1 MDESG
6 GRGQPRSGNDESAEP
21 HEGLPPRATDPA
33 PADEQPT
40 DEHGPASARPTRGPE
55 PAVPTAPAATP
66 GNDSAPPRP
75 TAADAAPDPRTADP
89 APAGAGDKAPEAGP
103 DAAPPRA
110 AAETP
115 RPTPAPAEGEG
126 DGSPEA
132 GPNPDRASAASP
144 YTAPAR
150 AEGDG
155 DDAPEAGTHGDGPHA
170 APARAGGGGGGSPET
185 GTHPDRAH
193 VDGPRAVAGDTR
205 VASASSAPGQGAGG
219 GSPETGTHPDRAHV
233 DGPRAVAGDTGVASA
248 SSAPG
253 QGAGGGSPEADAHPD
268 RACADGPRAAAGD
281 AGVAPAPSAPGQG
294 DGGGS
299 PEAGTHPDRAYAG
312 DQHAAPA
319 AGRPEADRHAA
330 PAAGR
335 PAADPLRKAPDH
347 APDAGDAQRREQPAA
362 PGPVPG
368 HPNHRPETPAHG
380 DRPLAHSADG
390 KGPAPQRPE
399 PRGGLLMGRPFGV
412 PVYVAPSWFLVAA
425 LITWVFGGQLER
437 VLPELGAARYLV
449 SLFFAVA
456 FYASV
461 LVHEL
466 AHTVAALR
474 FKLPVRRIQLQFFG
488 GVSEIEK
495 EAETP
500 GREFVLAFVGPL
512 LSLVLAGAF
521 YAAAQTVE
529 PGTVPGVLLAGL
541 MISNLIVAAF
551 NLLPGLPL
559 DGGRMLRA
567 VVWKITG
574 KPMTGTVAA
583 AWVGRALAVSVLIG
597 LPLLTQSGALGTDAA
612 DNVGMDTVLDALLAA
627 ILAAIIWTGAGNS
640 LRMARLREHL
650 PELRARALT
659 RRAVPVETDTPLSE
673 ALRRANA
680 AGARALVVVDA
691 DGQPLSLVR
700 EAAIVGVPEHRRP
713 WVAVSGLAQDL
724 TDGMRVSAELS
735 GEELLDALRA
745 TPATEYLVVEE
756 TGEIYGVLSAA
767 DVERAFVKA
776 MARPS

>member
-1 MDESG
+1 MEESG
-6 GRGQPRSGNDESAEP
+6 GRGQPRSGNDESAE
-21 HEGLPPRATDPA
+21 HHAGPPAR
-33 PADEQPT
+33 PT
-40 DEHGPASARPTRGPE
+40 GPASADERPTDERATDERPTGERRLPSGPRTSA
-55 PAVPTAPAATP
+55 PATAPAPGPAEPATSPEP
-66 GNDSAPPRP
+66 GPA
-75 TAADAAPDPRTADP
+75 AADAPQ
-89 APAGAGDKAPEAGP
+89 
-103 DAAPPRA
+103 
-110 AAETP
+110 
-115 RPTPAPAEGEG
+115 
-126 DGSPEA
+126 
-132 GPNPDRASAASP
+132 SA
-144 YTAPAR
+144 
-150 AEGDG
+150 
-155 DDAPEAGTHGDGPHA
+155 
-170 APARAGGGGGGSPET
+170 
-185 GTHPDRAH
+185 
-193 VDGPRAVAGDTR
+193 
-205 VASASSAPGQGAGG
+205 SAPGPAAAHVPTTGAPEPTGAAAGG
-219 GSPETGTHPDRAHV
+219 S
-233 DGPRAVAGDTGVASA
+233 
-248 SSAPG
+248 SSAAADRSPAD
-253 QGAGGGSPEADAHPD
+253 GASGAERDGSRAPGGSRASEGGTKPDGDAHPD
-268 RACADGPRAAAGD
+268 RAHAGD
-281 AGVAPAPSAPGQG
+281 RGTGSVTTVPGADPRQADPATTGPQ
-294 DGGGS
+294 
-299 PEAGTHPDRAYAG
+299 PERRD
-312 DQHAAPA
+312 AAPA
-319 AGRPEADRHAA
+319 TERPGPDPRHQ
-330 PAAGR
+330 
-335 PAADPLRKAPDH
+335 APD
-347 APDAGDAQRREQPAA
+347 PAG
-362 PGPVPG
+362 
-368 HPNHRPETPAHG
+368 HRPETPASAPGPDRAPETPAAPRTAPAHG
-380 DRPLAHSADG
+380 PRHLAHSADR

-437 VLPELGAARYLV
+437 VLPDLGAARYLV

-512 LSLVLAGAF
+512 LSLVLAGVF
-521 YAAAQTVE
+521 YAGLQAVE

-567 VVWKITG
+567 IVWKLTG
-574 KPMTGTVAA
+574 KPMSGTIAA
-583 AWVGRALAVSVLIG
+583 AWVGRALAVSVLVG
-597 LPLLTQSGALGTDAA
+597 LPLLTQSGALGSDAV

-650 PELRARALT
+650 PELRARTLT

-691 DGQPLSLVR
+691 DGRPLSLVR

-713 WVAVSGLAQDL
+713 WVAVGGLAQEL
-724 TDGMRVSAELS
+724 TDGMRVSAELA

>member
-6 GRGQPRSGNDESAEP
+6 GSGQPRSGNDE
-21 HEGLPPRATDPA
+21 
-33 PADEQPT
+33 PT
-40 DEHGPASARPTRGPE
+40 E
-55 PAVPTAPAATP
+55 
-66 GNDSAPPRP
+66 
-75 TAADAAPDPRTADP
+75 
-89 APAGAGDKAPEAGP
+89 
-103 DAAPPRA
+103 
-110 AAETP
+110 
-115 RPTPAPAEGEG
+115 
-126 DGSPEA
+126 
-132 GPNPDRASAASP
+132 
-144 YTAPAR
+144 
-150 AEGDG
+150 
-155 DDAPEAGTHGDGPHA
+155 
-170 APARAGGGGGGSPET
+170 
-185 GTHPDRAH
+185 
-193 VDGPRAVAGDTR
+193 
-205 VASASSAPGQGAGG
+205 
-219 GSPETGTHPDRAHV
+219 
-233 DGPRAVAGDTGVASA
+233 
-248 SSAPG
+248 
-253 QGAGGGSPEADAHPD
+253 
-268 RACADGPRAAAGD
+268 
-281 AGVAPAPSAPGQG
+281 
-294 DGGGS
+294 
-299 PEAGTHPDRAYAG
+299 
-312 DQHAAPA
+312 
-319 AGRPEADRHAA
+319 RHAA
-330 PAAGR
+330 PATPATGPAR
-335 PAADPLRKAPDH
+335 PGPPPQGTDTGEAPPVDEPTMVVRKVDVPPET
-347 APDAGDAQRREQPAA
+347 PDAGAGHGSSGGGPSDQGPSEEKTTPEHAAPEPAAPEGKAGEQPAGTEQHRHEA
-362 PGPVPG
+362 HTG
-368 HPNHRPETPAHG
+368 HPEHPQPAG
-380 DRPLAHSADG
+380 DRTLAHSGLA
-390 KGPAPQRPE
+390 KGRP
-399 PRGGLLMGRPFGV
+399 PRRERGPGGGLLMGRPFGV

-425 LITWVFGGQLER
+425 LITWVFGGQLDR

-500 GREFVLAFVGPL
+500 GREFWLAFVGPL
-512 LSLVLAGAF
+512 LSLALSGLFYLAM
-521 YAAAQTVE
+521 QPVE

-541 MISNLIVAAF
+541 MVSNLIVAAF

-567 VVWKITG
+567 VIWKITG
-574 KPMTGTVAA
+574 KPMSGTVAA

-597 LPLLTQSGALGTDAA
+597 LPLLTQSGALGSNAE
-612 DNVGMDTVLDALLAA
+612 DNVGMDTVMDALLAA

-650 PELRARALT
+650 PELRARTLT

-691 DGQPLSLVR
+691 DGHPLSLVR

-724 TDGMRVSAELS
+724 TDGMRVSAELA
-735 GEELLDALRA
+735 GEDLLDALRA
-745 TPATEYLVVEE
+745 TPATEYLVVED

>member
-6 GRGQPRSGNDESAEP
+6 GSGQPRSGNDEPAER
-21 HEGLPPRATDPA
+21 H
-33 PADEQPT
+33 
-40 DEHGPASARPTRGPE
+40 
-55 PAVPTAPAATP
+55 P
-66 GNDSAPPRP
+66 GH
-75 TAADAAPDPRTADP
+75 P
-89 APAGAGDKAPEAGP
+89 APAGDSARPDPTPRDRSTGPEPTGPGSHPTPDTPGDTDRTDTGSTPSDSAGPEA
-103 DAAPPRA
+103 
-110 AAETP
+110 
-115 RPTPAPAEGEG
+115 PAPAPGV
-126 DGSPEA
+126 PT
-132 GPNPDRASAASP
+132 PP
-144 YTAPAR
+144 
-150 AEGDG
+150 
-155 DDAPEAGTHGDGPHA
+155 
-170 APARAGGGGGGSPET
+170 T
-185 GTHPDRAH
+185 GTHQDTPDTP
-193 VDGPRAVAGDTR
+193 GTPDT
-205 VASASSAPGQGAGG
+205 V
-219 GSPETGTHPDRAHV
+219 
-233 DGPRAVAGDTGVASA
+233 
-248 SSAPG
+248 
-253 QGAGGGSPEADAHPD
+253 
-268 RACADGPRAAAGD
+268 
-281 AGVAPAPSAPGQG
+281 
-294 DGGGS
+294 
-299 PEAGTHPDRAYAG
+299 
-312 DQHAAPA
+312 
-319 AGRPEADRHAA
+319 GRR
-330 PAAGR
+330 
-335 PAADPLRKAPDH
+335 
-347 APDAGDAQRREQPAA
+347 
-362 PGPVPG
+362 
-368 HPNHRPETPAHG
+368 T
-380 DRPLAHSADG
+380 LAHSPTGNSRPPRRA
-390 KGPAPQRPE
+390 PE

-425 LITWVFGGQLER
+425 LITWVFGNQLDR

-512 LSLVLAGAF
+512 LSLILAGVF
-521 YAAAQTVE
+521 YLAMRPVQ

-574 KPMTGTVAA
+574 RAMSGTVAA

-597 LPLLTQSGALGTDAA
+597 LPLLTQSGALGSTAEDS
-612 DNVGMDTVLDALLAA
+612 VGMDTVFDALLAA

-650 PELRARALT
+650 PELRARNLT
-659 RRAVPVETDTPLSE
+659 RRAVPVETTTPLSE

-691 DGQPLSLVR
+691 AGEPLSLVR

-735 GEELLDALRA
+735 GEELLDVLRA
-745 TPATEYLVVEE
+745 TPATEYLVVED

>member
-1 MDESG
+1 VDESG
-6 GRGQPRSGNDESAEP
+6 GSAQPRSGNDEPTEHATGATTPAADSGTPEPKHGDTPHNGAERP
-21 HEGLPPRATDPA
+21 ARRVEDPDTSSENHPKPTPP
-33 PADEQPT
+33 
-40 DEHGPASARPTRGPE
+40 PE
-55 PAVPTAPAATP
+55 PATPDHSETPTASGATP
-66 GNDSAPPRP
+66 TAHDDLPTRASGTPSAGPAPDEDPSAPASGTRSADSAPHDGPS
-75 TAADAAPDPRTADP
+75 AAVPGTPHTSP
-89 APAGAGDKAPEAGP
+89 APHADTDTATGTSDTGTAPHDTAHTDGP
-103 DAAPPRA
+103 S
-110 AAETP
+110 
-115 RPTPAPAEGEG
+115 G
-126 DGSPEA
+126 
-132 GPNPDRASAASP
+132 DRA
-144 YTAPAR
+144 
-150 AEGDG
+150 
-155 DDAPEAGTHGDGPHA
+155 
-170 APARAGGGGGGSPET
+170 
-185 GTHPDRAH
+185 PDRAH
-193 VDGPRAVAGDTR
+193 AHTDPHAPT
-205 VASASSAPGQGAGG
+205 AS
-219 GSPETGTHPDRAHV
+219 
-233 DGPRAVAGDTGVASA
+233 
-248 SSAPG
+248 
-253 QGAGGGSPEADAHPD
+253 DA
-268 RACADGPRAAAGD
+268 R
-281 AGVAPAPSAPGQG
+281 PAMPK
-294 DGGGS
+294 
-299 PEAGTHPDRAYAG
+299 
-312 DQHAAPA
+312 
-319 AGRPEADRHAA
+319 GRP
-330 PAAGR
+330 
-335 PAADPLRKAPDH
+335 
-347 APDAGDAQRREQPAA
+347 
-362 PGPVPG
+362 
-368 HPNHRPETPAHG
+368 
-380 DRPLAHSADG
+380 
-390 KGPAPQRPE
+390 PQRPKE
-399 PRGGLLMGRPFGV
+399 PGGGLLMGRPFGV

-425 LITWVFGGQLER
+425 LITWVFGGQLDR

-449 SLFFAVA
+449 ALFFAVA
-456 FYASV
+456 FYGSV

-512 LSLVLAGAF
+512 LSLILSGVFYLAM
-521 YAAAQTVE
+521 QPVE

-541 MISNLIVAAF
+541 MVSNLIVAAF

-574 KPMTGTVAA
+574 RPMTGTIAA

-597 LPLLTQSGALGTDAA
+597 LPLLTQTGALGTNTEDIS
-612 DNVGMDTVLDALLAA
+612 GMDTVTDALLAA

-650 PELRARALT
+650 PDLRARNLT
-659 RRAVPVETDTPLSE
+659 RRAVPVETNTPLSE

-713 WVAVSGLAQDL
+713 WVSVSGLAQDL
-724 TDGMRVSAELS
+724 TEGMRVSAELA
-735 GEELLDALRA
+735 GEDLLDTLRA

>member
-6 GRGQPRSGNDESAEP
+6 GSGQPRSGNDQSAEEHAGSP
-21 HEGLPPRATDPA
+21 AAGPARPEPPAPGARP
-33 PADEQPT
+33 PADEPVT
-40 DEHGPASARPTRGPE
+40 PARNFE
-55 PAVPTAPAATP
+55 KPAQ
-66 GNDSAPPRP
+66 
-75 TAADAAPDPRTADP
+75 DAQN
-89 APAGAGDKAPEAGP
+89 AGGTENGKAPHPEHPG
-103 DAAPPRA
+103 
-110 AAETP
+110 
-115 RPTPAPAEGEG
+115 TPAPDTGPGTTPDGTRPQAPEGTTG
-126 DGSPEA
+126 
-132 GPNPDRASAASP
+132 PDRPPPTGSFG
-144 YTAPAR
+144 APAEN
-150 AEGDG
+150 AKPGGDR
-155 DDAPEAGTHGDGPHA
+155 DPHRTL
-170 APARAGGGGGGSPET
+170 ARS
-185 GTHPDRAH
+185 
-193 VDGPRAVAGDTR
+193 
-205 VASASSAPGQGAGG
+205 
-219 GSPETGTHPDRAHV
+219 
-233 DGPRAVAGDTGVASA
+233 
-248 SSAPG
+248 
-253 QGAGGGSPEADAHPD
+253 
-268 RACADGPRAAAGD
+268 
-281 AGVAPAPSAPGQG
+281 
-294 DGGGS
+294 
-299 PEAGTHPDRAYAG
+299 
-312 DQHAAPA
+312 
-319 AGRPEADRHAA
+319 GR
-330 PAAGR
+330 GR
-335 PAADPLRKAPDH
+335 S
-347 APDAGDAQRREQPAA
+347 AQR
-362 PGPVPG
+362 PGPG
-368 HPNHRPETPAHG
+368 
-380 DRPLAHSADG
+380 
-390 KGPAPQRPE
+390 
-399 PRGGLLMGRPFGV
+399 GGLLMGRPFGV

-425 LITWVFGGQLER
+425 LITWVFGGQLDR
-437 VLPELGAARYLV
+437 ILPELGAVRYLV

-512 LSLVLAGAF
+512 LSLALAGVFHLAMR
-521 YAAAQTVE
+521 TVE

-574 KPMTGTVAA
+574 RPMAGTVAA
-583 AWVGRALAVSVLIG
+583 AWVGRALAVAVLVG
-597 LPLLTQSGALGTDAA
+597 LPLLTQSGALGSAA
-612 DNVGMDTVLDALLAA
+612 EDSVGMDTVMDALLAA

-659 RRAVPVETDTPLSE
+659 RRAVPVEADTPLSE

-680 AGARALVVVDA
+680 AGARALVVVDHE
-691 DGQPLSLVR
+691 GNPLSLVR

-713 WVAVSGLAQDL
+713 WVAVGGLAQEI
-724 TDGMRVSAELS
+724 TDGMRVSAELA
-735 GEELLDALRA
+735 GEQLLDALRA

-776 MARPS
+776 MARHS

>member
-6 GRGQPRSGNDESAEP
+6 GSGQPRSGTDESTERRADRVAP
-21 HEGLPPRATDPA
+21 ATDPA
-33 PADEQPT
+33 HPAPALADEQPADARRSDPAR
-40 DEHGPASARPTRGPE
+40 DEAEREDAVREDSHASADPAATEGPTRDSARRDVPQEESAEAPGSGPE
-55 PAVPTAPAATP
+55 P
-66 GNDSAPPRP
+66 GR
-75 TAADAAPDPRTADP
+75 TAADAPQQQGSDAPDGEDTPGRTSGTRPSTPAPDP
-89 APAGAGDKAPEAGP
+89 GARPSTSAH
-103 DAAPPRA
+103 PP
-110 AAETP
+110 
-115 RPTPAPAEGEG
+115 G
-126 DGSPEA
+126 
-132 GPNPDRASAASP
+132 
-144 YTAPAR
+144 
-150 AEGDG
+150 
-155 DDAPEAGTHGDGPHA
+155 
-170 APARAGGGGGGSPET
+170 
-185 GTHPDRAH
+185 
-193 VDGPRAVAGDTR
+193 
-205 VASASSAPGQGAGG
+205 
-219 GSPETGTHPDRAHV
+219 
-233 DGPRAVAGDTGVASA
+233 
-248 SSAPG
+248 
-253 QGAGGGSPEADAHPD
+253 ADAGE
-268 RACADGPRAAAGD
+268 R
-281 AGVAPAPSAPGQG
+281 
-294 DGGGS
+294 
-299 PEAGTHPDRAYAG
+299 T
-312 DQHAAPA
+312 
-319 AGRPEADRHAA
+319 
-330 PAAGR
+330 
-335 PAADPLRKAPDH
+335 
-347 APDAGDAQRREQPAA
+347 
-362 PGPVPG
+362 
-368 HPNHRPETPAHG
+368 
-380 DRPLAHSADG
+380 LAHSGAP
-390 KGPAPQRPE
+390 KGRPPRRPQD

-425 LITWVFGGQLER
+425 LITWVFGGQLDR

-512 LSLVLAGAF
+512 LSLILAGLF
-521 YAAAQTVE
+521 YAAMQTVE

-541 MISNLIVAAF
+541 MVSNLIVAVF

-574 KPMTGTVAA
+574 RPMSGTVAA

-597 LPLLTQSGALGTDAA
+597 LPLLTQSGVLGSAA
-612 DNVGMDTVLDALLAA
+612 EDSVGMDTVMDALLAA

-650 PELRARALT
+650 PELRARNLT

-691 DGQPLSLVR
+691 DGNPLSLVR

-724 TDGMRVSAELS
+724 TDGMRVSAELA
-735 GEELLDALRA
+735 GEDLLDALRA

>member
-1 MDESG
+1 MDVSG
-6 GRGQPRSGNDESAEP
+6 GSGQPRSGNDESAEP
-21 HEGLPPRATDPA
+21 QAGPETAPAPDSTPPDPATPSTPAPEPADRRPRPPEATAPRDPDPSNPEPQAPETPGQTAPRHNAPHHDAPASEAQLPGTPGAGTPDAPAVPPSDEPSAEAAPARSEHGERAPHGTAPDAPTPAGPPPPGPQTPGGNGGGTDPWSKPPA
-33 PADEQPT
+33 PDEHPT
-40 DEHGPASARPTRGPE
+40 HRSEEHGPAEHRRP
-55 PAVPTAPAATP
+55 AHHA
-66 GNDSAPPRP
+66 
-75 TAADAAPDPRTADP
+75 
-89 APAGAGDKAPEAGP
+89 AGP
-103 DAAPPRA
+103 RHRTEAH
-110 AAETP
+110 T
-115 RPTPAPAEGEG
+115 GG
-126 DGSPEA
+126 DGSP
-132 GPNPDRASAASP
+132 
-144 YTAPAR
+144 
-150 AEGDG
+150 
-155 DDAPEAGTHGDGPHA
+155 
-170 APARAGGGGGGSPET
+170 
-185 GTHPDRAH
+185 
-193 VDGPRAVAGDTR
+193 
-205 VASASSAPGQGAGG
+205 
-219 GSPETGTHPDRAHV
+219 
-233 DGPRAVAGDTGVASA
+233 
-248 SSAPG
+248 
-253 QGAGGGSPEADAHPD
+253 
-268 RACADGPRAAAGD
+268 
-281 AGVAPAPSAPGQG
+281 
-294 DGGGS
+294 
-299 PEAGTHPDRAYAG
+299 
-312 DQHAAPA
+312 
-319 AGRPEADRHAA
+319 GRP
-330 PAAGR
+330 P
-335 PAADPLRKAPDH
+335 
-347 APDAGDAQRREQPAA
+347 QR
-362 PGPVPG
+362 
-368 HPNHRPETPAHG
+368 
-380 DRPLAHSADG
+380 
-390 KGPAPQRPE
+390 RPE
-399 PRGGLLMGRPFGV
+399 PGGGLLMGRPFGV

-425 LITWVFGGQLER
+425 LITWVFGGQLDR

-512 LSLVLAGAF
+512 LSLVLAGVF
-521 YAAAQTVE
+521 YAALLPVE
-529 PGTVPGVLLAGL
+529 PDSVPGVLLAGL
-541 MISNLIVAAF
+541 MVSNLIVAVF

-574 KPMTGTVAA
+574 KPMSGTVAA
-583 AWVGRALAVSVLIG
+583 AWVGRALAIAVLVG
-597 LPLLTQSGALGTDAA
+597 LPLLTQSLGSGAA
-612 DNVGMDTVLDALLAA
+612 DDVGMDTVMDALLAA

-659 RRAVPVETDTPLSE
+659 RRAVPVPADTPLSE

-680 AGARALVVVDA
+680 SGARALVVVDTE
-691 DGQPLSLVR
+691 GRPVSLVR

-713 WVAVSGLAQDL
+713 WVPVSTLAQDL

-745 TPATEYLVVEE
+745 NPATEYLVVED

>member
-1 MDESG
+1 MDVSG
-6 GRGQPRSGNDESAEP
+6 GNGQPRSGSDEPAEP
-21 HEGLPPRATDPA
+21 E
-33 PADEQPT
+33 
-40 DEHGPASARPTRGPE
+40 ASS
-55 PAVPTAPAATP
+55 TAPATGSAQPQPADSGPP
-66 GNDSAPPRP
+66 GDRPGARPPRP
-75 TAADAAPDPRTADP
+75 TGEAPGEHPGPADGEHTPTPGTPTPGPDTRNSPTPGPETPEPPDPGTPGPRTPGGDRP
-89 APAGAGDKAPEAGP
+89 AQPPPEPG
-103 DAAPPRA
+103 R
-110 AAETP
+110 
-115 RPTPAPAEGEG
+115 
-126 DGSPEA
+126 
-132 GPNPDRASAASP
+132 SP
-144 YTAPAR
+144 Y
-150 AEGDG
+150 
-155 DDAPEAGTHGDGPHA
+155 
-170 APARAGGGGGGSPET
+170 
-185 GTHPDRAH
+185 
-193 VDGPRAVAGDTR
+193 
-205 VASASSAPGQGAGG
+205 
-219 GSPETGTHPDRAHV
+219 
-233 DGPRAVAGDTGVASA
+233 
-248 SSAPG
+248 
-253 QGAGGGSPEADAHPD
+253 DAHPD
-268 RACADGPRAAAGD
+268 RPRAD
-281 AGVAPAPSAPGQG
+281 ART
-294 DGGGS
+294 GGTG
-299 PEAGTHPDRAYAG
+299 P
-312 DQHAAPA
+312 
-319 AGRPEADRHAA
+319 GRP
-330 PAAGR
+330 P
-335 PAADPLRKAPDH
+335 
-347 APDAGDAQRREQPAA
+347 QR
-362 PGPVPG
+362 
-368 HPNHRPETPAHG
+368 
-380 DRPLAHSADG
+380 
-390 KGPAPQRPE
+390 RPE
-399 PRGGLLMGRPFGV
+399 PGGGLLMGRPFGV

-425 LITWVFGGQLER
+425 LITWVFGGQLDR

-466 AHTVAALR
+466 AHTIAALR

-512 LSLVLAGAF
+512 LSLVLAGVF
-521 YAAAQTVE
+521 YLALLPVE

-541 MISNLIVAAF
+541 MISNLLVAAF

-574 KPMTGTVAA
+574 KPMSGTVAA
-583 AWVGRALAVSVLIG
+583 AWVGRALAVAVLIG
-597 LPLLTQSGALGTDAA
+597 LPLVTSALGSGAVD
-612 DNVGMDTVLDALLAA
+612 DVGMDTIMDALLAA

-659 RRAVPVETDTPLSE
+659 RRAVPVPADTPLSE

-680 AGARALVVVDA
+680 SGARALVVVDA
-691 DGQPLSLVR
+691 DGIPVSLVR

-713 WVAVSGLAQDL
+713 WVPVSGLAQDL

-745 TPATEYLVVEE
+745 NPATEYLVIEE

>member
-1 MDESG
+1 MDQSG
-6 GRGQPRSGNDESAEP
+6 GSGQPRPGTDEPAGP
-21 HEGLPPRATDPA
+21 HTA
-33 PADEQPT
+33 PATPSPGQTDAQPT
-40 DEHGPASARPTRGPE
+40 DARRTTTTRDAAKGDPSMGDSTPTTDTGTTPA
-55 PAVPTAPAATP
+55 
-66 GNDSAPPRP
+66 DSAPNAHRDEHGHPRRDTTP
-75 TAADAAPDPRTADP
+75 EDGP
-89 APAGAGDKAPEAGP
+89 APQE
-103 DAAPPRA
+103 
-110 AAETP
+110 
-115 RPTPAPAEGEG
+115 
-126 DGSPEA
+126 
-132 GPNPDRASAASP
+132 
-144 YTAPAR
+144 
-150 AEGDG
+150 
-155 DDAPEAGTHGDGPHA
+155 
-170 APARAGGGGGGSPET
+170 
-185 GTHPDRAH
+185 HP
-193 VDGPRAVAGDTR
+193 
-205 VASASSAPGQGAGG
+205 
-219 GSPETGTHPDRAHV
+219 
-233 DGPRAVAGDTGVASA
+233 
-248 SSAPG
+248 
-253 QGAGGGSPEADAHPD
+253 
-268 RACADGPRAAAGD
+268 
-281 AGVAPAPSAPGQG
+281 
-294 DGGGS
+294 
-299 PEAGTHPDRAYAG
+299 
-312 DQHAAPA
+312 
-319 AGRPEADRHAA
+319 
-330 PAAGR
+330 GR
-335 PAADPLRKAPDH
+335 PAAPQSDDASPAHRPAQPDTDRPTPTNDTDAADATDAGQAAPDEPAGRPTAPH
-347 APDAGDAQRREQPAA
+347 TPADHPTAPDAGHRAAHGAGTAPGHMSHPDRTLAHSGAKNPPPQRRE
-362 PGPVPG
+362 
-368 HPNHRPETPAHG
+368 
-380 DRPLAHSADG
+380 S
-390 KGPAPQRPE
+390 

-425 LITWVFGGQLER
+425 LITWVFGGQLDR

-512 LSLVLAGAF
+512 LSLVLAGIF
-521 YAAAQTVE
+521 YVAMQPVE

-574 KPMTGTVAA
+574 KPMNGTVAA

-597 LPLLTQSGALGTDAA
+597 LPLLTQSGALGSTAEDS
-612 DNVGMDTVLDALLAA
+612 VGMDTVTDALLAA

-650 PELRARALT
+650 PELRARNLT

-691 DGQPLSLVR
+691 DGTPLSLVR

-713 WVAVSGLAQDL
+713 WVAVSGLAQEL
-724 TDGMRVSAELS
+724 TDGMRVSAELA
-735 GEELLDALRA
+735 GEDLLDVLRA

>member
-6 GRGQPRSGNDESAEP
+6 GSGQPRSGTDRSAKP
-21 HEGLPPRATDPA
+21 HAGPTAQTTDPHDNGTRATTTNTDPPTADQPATDP
-33 PADEQPT
+33 
-40 DEHGPASARPTRGPE
+40 GSG
-55 PAVPTAPAATP
+55 TAPAQEPAAAKNADHGTDGP
-66 GNDSAPPRP
+66 AAP
-75 TAADAAPDPRTADP
+75 TADQPATDPGSGTAPVQEPAADDNADQAPAAAAPSPPEAH
-89 APAGAGDKAPEAGP
+89 GAPEAG
-103 DAAPPRA
+103 
-110 AAETP
+110 
-115 RPTPAPAEGEG
+115 
-126 DGSPEA
+126 
-132 GPNPDRASAASP
+132 
-144 YTAPAR
+144 
-150 AEGDG
+150 
-155 DDAPEAGTHGDGPHA
+155 
-170 APARAGGGGGGSPET
+170 
-185 GTHPDRAH
+185 
-193 VDGPRAVAGDTR
+193 
-205 VASASSAPGQGAGG
+205 SAPGA
-219 GSPETGTHPDRAHV
+219 D
-233 DGPRAVAGDTGVASA
+233 DDTGAS
-248 SSAPG
+248 
-253 QGAGGGSPEADAHPD
+253 
-268 RACADGPRAAAGD
+268 
-281 AGVAPAPSAPGQG
+281 PA
-294 DGGGS
+294 
-299 PEAGTHPDRAYAG
+299 E
-312 DQHAAPA
+312 
-319 AGRPEADRHAA
+319 
-330 PAAGR
+330 
-335 PAADPLRKAPDH
+335 PAADAPDDGTRTGERTDAEQDPGRPRSDHRQPPAELRKPEEHGTADDH
-347 APDAGDAQRREQPAA
+347 R
-362 PGPVPG
+362 
-368 HPNHRPETPAHG
+368 T
-380 DRPLAHSADG
+380 LAHSGA
-390 KGPAPQRPE
+390 APKNRP
-399 PRGGLLMGRPFGV
+399 PQQPQSRGGLLMGRPFGV

-425 LITWVFGGQLER
+425 LITWVFGGQLDR

-449 SLFFAVA
+449 ALFFAVA

-512 LSLVLAGAF
+512 LSLVLAGLF
-521 YAAAQTVE
+521 YVALQPVE
-529 PGTVPGVLLAGL
+529 PGTVPAVLLGGL
-541 MISNLIVAAF
+541 MISNLIVAVF

-574 KPMTGTVAA
+574 RPMTGTIAA

-597 LPLLTQSGALGTDAA
+597 LPLLTQSGALGTTAE
-612 DNVGMDTVLDALLAA
+612 DNVGMDTVMDALLAA

-640 LRMARLREHL
+640 LRVARLREHL
-650 PELRARALT
+650 PDLRARTLT

-691 DGQPLSLVR
+691 EGTPLSLVR

-724 TDGMRVSAELS
+724 TDGMRVSAELA
-735 GEELLDALRA
+735 GEDLLDALRE

-756 TGEIYGVLSAA
+756 SGEIYGVLSAA